1 MKHFN
6 IKSKFVRL
14 ISGLSIVAL
23 AFTAFA
29 AAPAGV
35 AFADTPTPT
44 PKPGQ
49 AARTARLEKEYQREQ
64 EWLTRQQANLTKAN
78 VLVTKVQN
86 FINVQNAAGKDTT
99 ALQQAL
105 AVFQQQLITAQA
117 AHHTAATILSNHAGF
132 DANGKV
138 TDAAQAR
145 QTLLDAR
152 QSLRDA
158 RRTLMQGTRD
168 LHRAIKEY
176 RAANKKSVPAA
187 TPAAPANKS

>member
-1 MKHFN
+1 MKHLN

-14 ISGLSIVAL
+14 ISGLSIVAV
-23 AFTAFA
+23 AFTALA
-29 AAPAGV
+29 AAPVGV

-49 AARTARLEKEYQREQ
+49 AARTARLEKVYQREQ
-64 EWLTRQQANLTKAN
+64 NWLTQQQANLTKATAIA
-78 VLVTKVQN
+78 TKVQD
-86 FINVQNAAGKDTT
+86 FINAQNAKGKDTT

-105 AVFQQQLITAQA
+105 AVFQQQLATAQSAHQA
-117 AHHTAATILSNHAGF
+117 AAATILSNHTGF

-145 QTLLDAR
+145 QTLIDAR

-158 RRTLMQGTRD
+158 HQALMQGTRD
-168 LHRAIKEY
+168 LHRAIREY
-176 RAANKKSVPAA
+176 RTANKK
-187 TPAAPANKS
+187 